1 MARSVGRI
9 EAKRKCSC
17 AVEAVQTGSNST
29 AMVIGDVL
37 VWVAIGLCL
46 FAAIKPER
54 TKRWLHFVGP
64 PWGIRAFAVVAL
76 VLFVALPF
84 VPMR

>member
-1 MARSVGRI
+1 
-9 EAKRKCSC
+9 
-17 AVEAVQTGSNST
+17 
-29 AMVIGDVL
+29 MVIGDIL

-46 FAAIKPER
+46 VAAIKPER
-54 TKRWLHFVGP
+54 TKRFLHFVGP

-84 VPMR
+84 APMR